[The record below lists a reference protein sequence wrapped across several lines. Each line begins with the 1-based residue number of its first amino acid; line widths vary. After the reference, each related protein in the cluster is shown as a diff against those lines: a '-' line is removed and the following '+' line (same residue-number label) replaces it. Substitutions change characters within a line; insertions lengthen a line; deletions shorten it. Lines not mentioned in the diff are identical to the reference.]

1 MTKDEKRK
9 STPIFD
15 GVLAYFPDAIAEV
28 AHCSRVAN
36 EQHNAGQPMHW
47 NKSASADE
55 LGSLTRHLVDI
66 ARGEEI
72 DDDGILHRAKIAWR
86 ALASLQRYLD
96 GEYDY
101 LYETDLDNTGV
112 YGVVEDPKD
121 LDPFGPRWDGH
132 PNTPK
137 YGVGK

>member
-1 MTKDEKRK
+1 MTKDAKRK

-28 AHCSRVAN
+28 AHCSRIAN

-96 GEYDY
+96 GEYT
-101 LYETDLDNTGV
+101 EEECDLNDTAV
-112 YGVVEDPKD
+112 YGVVEDPRD
-121 LDPFGPRWDGH
+121 LDPFGTRWDGH

>member
-66 ARGEEI
+66 ASGEEV
-72 DDDGILHRAKIAWR
+72 DDDGILHRAKVAWR

-96 GEYDY
+96 GEYD
-101 LYETDLDNTGV
+101 TKDDNG
-112 YGVVEDPKD
+112 PKVKEYPQD
-121 LDPFGPRWDGH
+121 LDPFGLHWDEH
-132 PNTPK
+132 PDTPE
-137 YGVGK
+137 YGVGV

>member
-1 MTKDEKRK
+1 
-9 STPIFD
+9 
-15 GVLAYFPDAIAEV
+15 
-28 AHCSRVAN
+28 
-36 EQHNAGQPMHW
+36 MHW

-66 ARGEEI
+66 ARGEEM

-96 GEYDY
+96 GEYDTKETAA
-101 LYETDLDNTGV
+101 YE
-112 YGVVEDPKD
+112 VVDDPKD
-121 LDPFGPRWDGH
+121 LDPFGTRWDGH
-132 PNTPK
+132 PDTPK

>member
-1 MTKDEKRK
+1 MTKDQQRK

-28 AHCSRVAN
+28 ATCSRVAN
-36 EQHNAGQPMHW
+36 EQHNGDGPMHW
-47 NKSASADE
+47 NKTASTDE
-55 LGSLTRHLVDI
+55 LGSLTRHLLDV

-96 GEYDY
+96 GEYDV
-101 LYETDLDNTGV
+101 NKTGV

>member
-1 MTKDEKRK
+1 MTKDQQRK

-28 AHCSRVAN
+28 ANCSRVAN

-66 ARGEEI
+66 ARGEEM

-96 GEYDY
+96 GEYDAN
-101 LYETDLDNTGV
+101 ETAAYD
-112 YGVVEDPKD
+112 VVEDPKD
-121 LDPFGPRWDGH
+121 LDPFGDRWEQH
-132 PNTPK
+132 PDTPE
-137 YGVGK
+137 YGVGV